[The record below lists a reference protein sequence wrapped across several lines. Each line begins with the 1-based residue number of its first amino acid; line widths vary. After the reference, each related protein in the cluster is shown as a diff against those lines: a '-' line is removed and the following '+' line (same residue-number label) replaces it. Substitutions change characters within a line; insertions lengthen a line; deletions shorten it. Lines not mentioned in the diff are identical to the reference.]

1 MMNYQELYRVLKPI
15 SGKISRVQFLRTVI
29 TKDGIAMAFPVLLIS
44 ICASGVKALRPVPL
58 TMIEHAMPLMA
69 PHRYEAALRAAVK
82 PQGEIIRWAITRVDE
97 ASSTAFAEVVIE
109 PRPVLQVK
117 RPGMRRMLGIDDV
130 NDVLAFS
137 SSRTKDSS
145 GKGLRSTQQ
154 LPTEYRNR
162 WKSEP
167 TDGLSPAPPS
177 STKGPFY
184 TMDDVMCWSED
195 AGDSAEIMCI
205 AATDEKAAVGLCGP
219 SSFDSTEDGMICIE
233 DPESGSLKW
242 ICM

>member
-1 MMNYQELYRVLKPI
+1 MAVATR
-15 SGKISRVQFLRTVI
+15 
-29 TKDGIAMAFPVLLIS
+29 AAFPVLLIS

-69 PHRYEAALRAAVK
+69 PHRYEAALRAAIK

-117 RPGMRRMLGIDDV
+117 RPGMRRMLGIDDE

-137 SSRTKDSS
+137 SSRTTS
-145 GKGLRSTQQ
+145 GKGLRPTQQ

-162 WKSEP
+162 WTSEP

-177 STKGPFY
+177 SSKEPFY

-195 AGDSAEIMCI
+195 ARDSAEIMCI
-205 AATDEKAAVGLCGP
+205 AATDEKTAVGFCGP

>member
-1 MMNYQELYRVLKPI
+1 MVSL
-15 SGKISRVQFLRTVI
+15 
-29 TKDGIAMAFPVLLIS
+29 IATRAAFPLLLVS
-44 ICASGVKALRPVPL
+44 ICSSGVKALRPVPL

-69 PHRYEAALRAAVK
+69 PHRYEAALRAVVEH
-82 PQGEIIRWAITRVDE
+82 QGEIIRWAITRVDE

-117 RPGMRRMLGIDDV
+117 RPGMRRMLGIDDE

-137 SSRTKDSS
+137 SSTTTS
-145 GKGLRSTQQ
+145 GKGLRPTQQ

-162 WKSEP
+162 WTSEP

-177 STKGPFY
+177 SSKEPFY

-195 AGDSAEIMCI
+195 ARDSAEIMCI
-205 AATDEKAAVGLCGP
+205 AATDEKTAVGFCGP

-233 DPESGSLKW
+233 GPESNSLKW
-242 ICM
+242 ICT